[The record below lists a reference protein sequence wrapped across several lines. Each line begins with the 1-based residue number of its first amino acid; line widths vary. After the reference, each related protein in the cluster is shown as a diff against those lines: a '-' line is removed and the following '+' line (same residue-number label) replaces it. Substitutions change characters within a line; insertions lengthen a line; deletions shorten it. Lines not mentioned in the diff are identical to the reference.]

1 VITGYARAEPKLSS
15 GTEIVAEGHNY
26 GLYGQFGTAAGFY
39 AGALIKRDNFDVG
52 LRNLSTIPLVRP
64 DGRNTTIDG
73 EVGYRTPGLGA
84 TVDINAGL
92 TNVRTRL
99 DDFTTGNI
107 AFDND
112 STRSLRGRLGARLAW
127 AGDLAPFV
135 DGKVYHE
142 FNGDSDVGIASGSF
156 SDSIEG
162 RGRGTWGRIEAGLG
176 GRILASG
183 WVDLGDVRGWGVRA
197 GFRF

>member
-1 VITGYARAEPKLSS
+1 
-15 GTEIVAEGHNY
+15 
-26 GLYGQFGTAAGFY
+26 
-39 AGALIKRDNFDVG
+39 
-52 LRNLSTIPLVRP
+52 LRNGSTIPLVRP
-64 DGRNTTIDG
+64 DGRSTTIDG

-162 RGRGTWGRIEAGLG
+162 RGRGTWGRNEAGLG

-183 WVDLGDVRGWGVRA
+183 WRRARLGRARGFPLLAKTVGAASRPPPQPTRRRA
-197 GFRF
+197 ERPGGPALSLSTAQRVTAPRP